1 MGGKRTK
8 RRHFPGSAFVKF
20 PPIFV
25 KFSEFQELL
34 DVGRQ
39 LAIHGTRLLL
49 LTKVQII
56 RRVEMCWTLLL
67 TLFLLSSDIGEV
79 YPICQKM

>member
-8 RRHFPGSAFVKF
+8 RWHFPGSAFVKF

-25 KFSEFQELL
+25 KFCEFQELL

-56 RRVEMCWTLLL
+56 RRVRRVEMCWTLLL
-67 TLFLLSSDIGEV
+67 TLFTQL
-79 YPICQKM
+79 

>member
-20 PPIFV
+20 TSTFV
-25 KFSEFQELL
+25 KFCKFQELL

-56 RRVEMCWTLLL
+56 RRVKKVGRHFDPFVTQL
-67 TLFLLSSDIGEV
+67 
-79 YPICQKM
+79 

>member
-20 PPIFV
+20 TSTFV
-25 KFSEFQELL
+25 KFCKFQELL

-56 RRVEMCWTLLL
+56 RRVRRVEMCWTPFF
-67 TLFLLSSDIGEV
+67 TLFTQL
-79 YPICQKM
+79 